1 MFGYTE
7 KNRAMTPATEP
18 QTDSTAPANRPHD
31 PRGREFKAS
40 YNTPFWQD
48 FAAVCGVSRHY
59 IRTRVLI
66 CLAISGGAV
75 AALILTD
82 NDMMTICLLGASVI
96 AFLILEPTAFLGR
109 YISKASR
116 YIWASCVGACVAA
129 YMSQRPEII
138 AAAALWTMCGGF
150 LAIRANKSWLIAQNF
165 KSAMLTPDAIHTHP
179 DSRAARSWDL
189 EGRAIVNG
197 ISAELG
203 AACHDYAEAAARK
216 VAYYA
221 GYKAA
226 DSCIDDLQEELAE
239 YEGIRRQ
246 LDRTKSA
253 LKSLQK
259 EHKKLVTDYNSVV
272 ARNNEAIKLHV
283 SLAESEARKEAD
295 ALREE
300 IAILKEEIED
310 LKKGP
315 EKPESKDE
323 RLEKAFLELNMS
335 DKQAGVYAGISE
347 SSARGWRN
355 ERGIPPKSERERE
368 GTRTETQAKGA
379 ERT

>member
-18 QTDSTAPANRPHD
+18 QTDSGAPANRQQD
-31 PRGREFKAS
+31 TRNREFKAS

-48 FAAVCGVSRHY
+48 FAAVCGVSRDY

-66 CLAISGGAV
+66 CLTVSGGAV
-75 AALILTD
+75 AALTLTD
-82 NDMMTICLLGASVI
+82 NDMMIIFLLGASVI
-96 AFLILEPTAFLGR
+96 SFLILEPTAFLGR
-109 YISKASR
+109 YVSKASR
-116 YIWASCVGACVAA
+116 YTGASCVAACMAA

-138 AAAALWTMCGGF
+138 AAAAIWTLCGGF
-150 LAIRANKSWLIAQNF
+150 LAIRANKSWLITQNF
-165 KSAMLTPDAIHTHP
+165 QSAMLTTDALHTHP
-179 DSRAARSWDL
+179 DSRAARSWDQ

-197 ISAELG
+197 IAAELG

-226 DSCIDDLQEELAE
+226 DSCIEDLTEELAG
-239 YEGIRRQ
+239 YDGIRAD
-246 LDRTKSA
+246 LARTKSM

-259 EHKKLVTDYNSVV
+259 EHKRLVTDYNEVV
-272 ARNNEAIKLHV
+272 ESKNEAVKLHV
-283 SLAESEARKEAD
+283 SIAEKRASQEAD
-295 ALREE
+295 ALRAE
-300 IAILKEEIED
+300 IARLKEEIED

-315 EKPESKDE
+315 EKPEGKDE

-335 DKQAGVYAGISE
+335 DKQAAVYAGISE

-355 ERGIPPKSERERE
+355 ERGIPPKSERER
-368 GTRTETQAKGA
+368 TA
-379 ERT
+379 

>member
-1 MFGYTE
+1 M
-7 KNRAMTPATEP
+7 
-18 QTDSTAPANRPHD
+18 
-31 PRGREFKAS
+31 
-40 YNTPFWQD
+40 
-48 FAAVCGVSRHY
+48 
-59 IRTRVLI
+59 
-66 CLAISGGAV
+66 AIE
-75 AALILTD
+75 
-82 NDMMTICLLGASVI
+82 C
-96 AFLILEPTAFLGR
+96 
-109 YISKASR
+109 
-116 YIWASCVGACVAA
+116 
-129 YMSQRPEII
+129 
-138 AAAALWTMCGGF
+138 
-150 LAIRANKSWLIAQNF
+150 
-165 KSAMLTPDAIHTHP
+165 
-179 DSRAARSWDL
+179 
-189 EGRAIVNG
+189 
-197 ISAELG
+197 
-203 AACHDYAEAAARK
+203 YAEAAARK

-226 DSCIDDLQEELAE
+226 DSCIDDLQEALAE

-355 ERGIPPKSERERE
+355 ERGIPPKSERER
-368 GTRTETQAKGA
+368 TA
-379 ERT
+379 